1 MKLGPCALALLLTA
15 PLLGEEPPAAPAAP
29 TASEVGAEAVATAVP
44 VRSID
49 PADEDFSDLEPFGQ
63 AIGNARV
70 VMLGEATHG
79 DGPAFLAKGRLLR
92 YLHQRLGFDA
102 LTFESGFFDCRDT
115 AAALRGTEPLADAAD
130 HCLYRLWG
138 WAREVEPVLAYV
150 RASQATTRPLAFAGF
165 DCRVSTKEGRE
176 RGFPRFVF
184 DFFDR
189 VDPALIS
196 AAERQDLTAMSIG
209 LVPMDYFEKPGS
221 RPWNRELVRRLIA
234 TLDARAGD
242 FTRAYSPAEIAW
254 ARQALVSLLAMD
266 RALEPKEEPYT
277 RDAAM
282 AENLL
287 WLLEGPL
294 AGRKVVVWAHNY
306 HIMLDFRG
314 EVPPEVRAAGGG
326 PMGRFLKDAMGLD
339 VYSLAFVAHHGA
351 FGYVGEPPE
360 KLLERPPTSLEGL
373 LHGLGKPHLFV
384 DFRSLPSTHR
394 LRQPVVGHFYFHE
407 PEELVWPRLYDGVFF
422 LDEMKP
428 ATLSQ
433 PLVQPSPPQSPS
445 PGPPT
450 PTSGRGGGRS
460 EFPTRSPRPVRDLFQ

>member
-1 MKLGPCALALLLTA
+1 MRLAPVALALFALP
-15 PLLGEEPPAAPAAP
+15 PLFAQEPVAAPEAP
-29 TASEVGAEAVATAVP
+29 TIEAVGTAVP

-49 PADEDFSDLEPFGQ
+49 PADEDFSDLEPLGR

-79 DGPAFLAKGRLLR
+79 DASAFLAKGRLLR
-92 YLHQRLGFDA
+92 FLHQRLGFDA
-102 LTFESGFFDCRDT
+102 LAFESGFFDCRDT
-115 AAALRGTEPLADAAD
+115 AAALRGTEPLVQAAD
-130 HCLYRLWG
+130 RCLYRLWG

-150 RASQATTRPLAFAGF
+150 RASQATSRPLAFTGF
-165 DCRVSTKEGRE
+165 DCRVSTKEARE
-176 RGFPRFVF
+176 RGLPRFVF

-196 AAERQDLTAMSIG
+196 AAERADLVAMSTG
-209 LVPMDYFEKPGS
+209 LVPADYHEKPGS

-234 TLDARAGD
+234 TLDARAAD
-242 FTRAYSPAEIAW
+242 FGRAYSAAEVAW

-266 RALEPKEEPYT
+266 RALEPSDEPYT

-314 EVPPEVRAAGGG
+314 EVPAEARAVKSG
-326 PMGRFLKDAMGLD
+326 PMGRFLRDEMGMD

-360 KLLERPPTSLEGL
+360 KLVERPATSLEGL
-373 LHGLGKPHLFV
+373 LHGLGKPYLFL
-384 DFRSLPSTHR
+384 DFRRLPPSHR
-394 LRQPVVGHFYFHE
+394 LRSPVVGHFYFHE
-407 PEELVWPRLYDGVFF
+407 PEELPWPRLYDGAFF

-428 ATLSQ
+428 ATSSQ
-433 PLVQPSPPQSPS
+433 PLTP
-445 PGPPT
+445 PPT
-450 PTSGRGGGRS
+450 
-460 EFPTRSPRPVRDLFQ
+460 